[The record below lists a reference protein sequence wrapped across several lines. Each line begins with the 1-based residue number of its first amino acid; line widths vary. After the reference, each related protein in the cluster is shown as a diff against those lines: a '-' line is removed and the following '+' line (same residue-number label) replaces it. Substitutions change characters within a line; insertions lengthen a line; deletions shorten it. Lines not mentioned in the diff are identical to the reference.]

1 MDEHGV
7 VVDACAPS
15 GEEPCALGSE
25 LGFLQDNVLVHEV
38 KSGACRNE
46 GEKGYV
52 VVVRSMGQSMD
63 LQVKV
68 EEDLRLHG
76 NPLLEEET
84 QCGDGVHLEG
94 AAEVILVDVGGCS
107 PLDHSVG
114 F

>member
-46 GEKGYV
+46 GEKGYMV
-52 VVVRSMGQSMD
+52 VVHSMGQSMD